1 MTLYA
6 VVEIQL
12 QCLSLSC
19 KFYNEG
25 FLKIRLFRCFC
36 VSVQSL
42 PWTYFLYC
50 LVPVLLW
57 KLVLERSA
65 ILKIFFNVTPITLH
79 YNSQACIYLWYILLS
94 CTTCIL
100 NFYDRKNKHA
110 DKKFAQIYFFFY
122 LKENCNILFNDNHSW
137 YSLVGPSMW
146 RQHRDCGTAVDPLS

>member
-1 MTLYA
+1 MK
-6 VVEIQL
+6 IQL
-12 QCLSLSC
+12 QFLSLSC

-25 FLKIRLFRCFC
+25 FLKIKLFRCFC

-42 PWTYFLYC
+42 PWTYFMYC

-65 ILKIFFNVTPITLH
+65 ILNFFFNVTPITLH
-79 YNSQACIYLWYILLS
+79 YNSQACIYLWYILLW

-110 DKKFAQIYFFFY
+110 DKKFAQIYFFFFLLVIATCSWFFLFKRKLQY
-122 LKENCNILFNDNHSW
+122 LI
-137 YSLVGPSMW
+137 
-146 RQHRDCGTAVDPLS
+146 